1 MAGKF
6 WYTDSNGKRKRT
18 AAGVKHEYEKFQ
30 SSAKAKAER
39 ASRNSAR
46 RSALKSGRVHKGDG
60 KDIDHKDSTLDTTHQ
75 VIFGWFPA
83 KQTAVKKRTLAREE
97 AGEVEAHGEYR
108 QTQRVRRPVSGLG
121 GTYCVRFFCRKY

>member
-1 MAGKF
+1 MGRL
-6 WYTDSNGKRKRT
+6 WVTVNGKRKRT

-60 KDIDHKDSTLDTTHQ
+60 KEVDHRDSNPKNNSSSNLRVVSRKTNR
-75 VIFGWFPA
+75 G
-83 KQTAVKKRTLAREE
+83 KKENS
-97 AGEVEAHGEYR
+97 
-108 QTQRVRRPVSGLG
+108 RRRGSKRSRSSWGV
-121 GTYCVRFFCRKY
+121 

>member
-1 MAGKF
+1 MGRL
-6 WYTDSNGKRKRT
+6 WVTVNGKRKRT

-60 KDIDHKDSTLDTTHQ
+60 KDIDHKDSNPRHNASSNLRVVSRKTNR
-75 VIFGWFPA
+75 G
-83 KQTAVKKRTLAREE
+83 KKENSRRRGSRRSRSSW
-97 AGEVEAHGEYR
+97 GE
-108 QTQRVRRPVSGLG
+108 
-121 GTYCVRFFCRKY
+121 

>member
-1 MAGKF
+1 MGKF

-18 AAGVKHEYEKFQ
+18 AAGNKHEYEKYQ

-60 KDIDHKDSTLDTTHQ
+60 KEVDHRDSNPKNNSSSNLRVVSRKTNR
-75 VIFGWFPA
+75 G
-83 KQTAVKKRTLAREE
+83 KKENS
-97 AGEVEAHGEYR
+97 
-108 QTQRVRRPVSGLG
+108 RRRGSKRSRSSWGV
-121 GTYCVRFFCRKY
+121 